1 MKLKKATLIVVI
13 FIFLLNFILIG
24 GYFKYFLIPQLSIA
38 IEANNDQLNDDLI
51 EILGE
56 VKISSNLYK
65 TIDKF
70 AKDKKIDIYI
80 ERLDG
85 TVIYNNN
92 NSLWNKGS
100 ISHVTK
106 FFEYND
112 NIYIIKLHKETNT
125 EDIPALNNFIIFEI
139 IVILV
144 IVLIFLET
152 TNQRVFSPVE
162 RLQKSIKNYKF
173 GIKPSKTSG
182 HSEFDIIQNN
192 FVELVDALEDE
203 KEKQNR
209 IIASISHDIK
219 TPLTSILGYSDRLLN
234 AKLDENRKNDYIE
247 KIHNKAI
254 TLRDLTEE
262 FDDYLSCNLK
272 DTLKREDIPINDF
285 LNVIR
290 KDYKDDLAEK
300 GIKLFIQNDC
310 EGEVLH
316 IDSAKMKR
324 VFSNI
329 IANSARYTPKKGKI
343 NIKCKKIDKYIEF
356 TISDNGEG
364 VAEKDL
370 NRIFEPLFTSDPS
383 RKISGLGLSICKEI
397 VENHGG
403 YIYARNNENKGLE
416 HLYQLPSIYQVHCV
430 TKGPLKRHDFI
441 LHERISD
448 TELNKLYDETSAVI
462 VPSRYEAFSLVALEA
477 LSHHTP
483 IIISDRVRIG
493 DYLTGGKGYKIFKY
507 HNYDDFNQSVKEIL
521 SSNDII
527 NYNKLLSPFNAT
539 LVREKYYH
547 IYNS

>member
-51 EILGE
+51 EILDG
-56 VKISSNLYK
+56 VKISPNLYK
-65 TIDKF
+65 TVDKF
-70 AKDKKIDIYI
+70 AKDKKINIYI

-403 YIYARNNENKGLE
+403 YIYARNNENKGL
-416 HLYQLPSIYQVHCV
+416 
-430 TKGPLKRHDFI
+430 
-441 LHERISD
+441 
-448 TELNKLYDETSAVI
+448 
-462 VPSRYEAFSLVALEA
+462 
-477 LSHHTP
+477 
-483 IIISDRVRIG
+483 
-493 DYLTGGKGYKIFKY
+493 
-507 HNYDDFNQSVKEIL
+507 
-521 SSNDII
+521 DII
-527 NYNKLLSPFNAT
+527 FTIKRN
-539 LVREKYYH
+539 
-547 IYNS
+547 

>member
-51 EILGE
+51 EILDE
-56 VKISSNLYK
+56 VKISPNLYK
-65 TIDKF
+65 TVDKF

-403 YIYARNNENKGLE
+403 YIYARNNENKGL
-416 HLYQLPSIYQVHCV
+416 
-430 TKGPLKRHDFI
+430 
-441 LHERISD
+441 
-448 TELNKLYDETSAVI
+448 
-462 VPSRYEAFSLVALEA
+462 
-477 LSHHTP
+477 
-483 IIISDRVRIG
+483 
-493 DYLTGGKGYKIFKY
+493 
-507 HNYDDFNQSVKEIL
+507 
-521 SSNDII
+521 DII
-527 NYNKLLSPFNAT
+527 FTIKRN
-539 LVREKYYH
+539 
-547 IYNS
+547 

>member
-51 EILGE
+51 EILDG
-56 VKISSNLYK
+56 VKISPNLYK
-65 TIDKF
+65 TVDKF
-70 AKDKKIDIYI
+70 AKDKKINIYI

-106 FFEYND
+106 FFGYND

-370 NRIFEPLFTSDPS
+370 NRVFEPLFTSDPS

-403 YIYARNNENKGLE
+403 YIYARNNENKGL
-416 HLYQLPSIYQVHCV
+416 
-430 TKGPLKRHDFI
+430 
-441 LHERISD
+441 
-448 TELNKLYDETSAVI
+448 
-462 VPSRYEAFSLVALEA
+462 
-477 LSHHTP
+477 
-483 IIISDRVRIG
+483 
-493 DYLTGGKGYKIFKY
+493 
-507 HNYDDFNQSVKEIL
+507 
-521 SSNDII
+521 DII
-527 NYNKLLSPFNAT
+527 FTIKRN
-539 LVREKYYH
+539 
-547 IYNS
+547 

>member
-51 EILGE
+51 EILDG
-56 VKISSNLYK
+56 VKISPNLYK
-65 TIDKF
+65 TVDKF

-403 YIYARNNENKGLE
+403 YIYARNNENKGL
-416 HLYQLPSIYQVHCV
+416 
-430 TKGPLKRHDFI
+430 
-441 LHERISD
+441 
-448 TELNKLYDETSAVI
+448 
-462 VPSRYEAFSLVALEA
+462 
-477 LSHHTP
+477 
-483 IIISDRVRIG
+483 
-493 DYLTGGKGYKIFKY
+493 
-507 HNYDDFNQSVKEIL
+507 
-521 SSNDII
+521 DII
-527 NYNKLLSPFNAT
+527 FTIKRN
-539 LVREKYYH
+539 
-547 IYNS
+547 

>member
-51 EILGE
+51 EILDE
-56 VKISSNLYK
+56 VKISPNLYN
-65 TIDKF
+65 TVDKF

-106 FFEYND
+106 FFGYND

-370 NRIFEPLFTSDPS
+370 NRVFEPLFTSDPS

-403 YIYARNNENKGLE
+403 YIYARNNENKGL
-416 HLYQLPSIYQVHCV
+416 
-430 TKGPLKRHDFI
+430 
-441 LHERISD
+441 
-448 TELNKLYDETSAVI
+448 
-462 VPSRYEAFSLVALEA
+462 
-477 LSHHTP
+477 
-483 IIISDRVRIG
+483 
-493 DYLTGGKGYKIFKY
+493 
-507 HNYDDFNQSVKEIL
+507 
-521 SSNDII
+521 DII
-527 NYNKLLSPFNAT
+527 FTIKRN
-539 LVREKYYH
+539 
-547 IYNS
+547 

>member
-403 YIYARNNENKGLE
+403 YIYARNNENKGL
-416 HLYQLPSIYQVHCV
+416 
-430 TKGPLKRHDFI
+430 
-441 LHERISD
+441 
-448 TELNKLYDETSAVI
+448 
-462 VPSRYEAFSLVALEA
+462 
-477 LSHHTP
+477 
-483 IIISDRVRIG
+483 
-493 DYLTGGKGYKIFKY
+493 
-507 HNYDDFNQSVKEIL
+507 
-521 SSNDII
+521 DII
-527 NYNKLLSPFNAT
+527 FTIKRN
-539 LVREKYYH
+539 
-547 IYNS
+547 

>member
-51 EILGE
+51 EILDE
-56 VKISSNLYK
+56 VKISPNLYK
-65 TIDKF
+65 TVDKF

-290 KDYKDDLAEK
+290 KDYNDDLAEK

-403 YIYARNNENKGLE
+403 YIYARNNENKGL
-416 HLYQLPSIYQVHCV
+416 
-430 TKGPLKRHDFI
+430 
-441 LHERISD
+441 
-448 TELNKLYDETSAVI
+448 
-462 VPSRYEAFSLVALEA
+462 
-477 LSHHTP
+477 
-483 IIISDRVRIG
+483 
-493 DYLTGGKGYKIFKY
+493 
-507 HNYDDFNQSVKEIL
+507 
-521 SSNDII
+521 DII
-527 NYNKLLSPFNAT
+527 FTIKRN
-539 LVREKYYH
+539 
-547 IYNS
+547 

>member
-106 FFEYND
+106 FFGYND

-403 YIYARNNENKGLE
+403 YIYARNNENKGL
-416 HLYQLPSIYQVHCV
+416 
-430 TKGPLKRHDFI
+430 
-441 LHERISD
+441 
-448 TELNKLYDETSAVI
+448 
-462 VPSRYEAFSLVALEA
+462 
-477 LSHHTP
+477 
-483 IIISDRVRIG
+483 
-493 DYLTGGKGYKIFKY
+493 
-507 HNYDDFNQSVKEIL
+507 
-521 SSNDII
+521 DII
-527 NYNKLLSPFNAT
+527 FTIKRN
-539 LVREKYYH
+539 
-547 IYNS
+547 

>member
-51 EILGE
+51 EILDE
-56 VKISSNLYK
+56 VKISPNLYK
-65 TIDKF
+65 TVDKF

-324 VFSNI
+324 VFSNV

-403 YIYARNNENKGLE
+403 YIYARNNENKGL
-416 HLYQLPSIYQVHCV
+416 
-430 TKGPLKRHDFI
+430 
-441 LHERISD
+441 
-448 TELNKLYDETSAVI
+448 
-462 VPSRYEAFSLVALEA
+462 
-477 LSHHTP
+477 
-483 IIISDRVRIG
+483 
-493 DYLTGGKGYKIFKY
+493 
-507 HNYDDFNQSVKEIL
+507 
-521 SSNDII
+521 DII
-527 NYNKLLSPFNAT
+527 FTIKRN
-539 LVREKYYH
+539 
-547 IYNS
+547 